1 MMRVVVTGGG
11 GYVGYH
17 VGWVLS
23 KGGHHV
29 TLLDLTPPDPEWQVT
44 APLALHD
51 ALTKGFWGKEVVSAG
66 PLEYVKGSVTCPGDL
81 DTAFKGATGVIH
93 TASCGVSGRQQLSPH
108 DALVEEINVGGT
120 REVIAAAL
128 RAQVRALVYTST
140 YNVVFGGE
148 EIQGGDETMP
158 TYPLHA
164 HTDHYSRTK
173 TVAEMLVLMAD
184 GKSSPRHHT
193 SITCH
198 ASSLTPAPVSPPAP
212 APVSPVNPA
221 PVSPPAPAPVSSLT
235 PAPVSSLTPAPAPVS
250 SPSSCCCSSSC
261 CVSSCHSSTTLGTC
275 SLRLNGVMGVGER
288 RHTVRVL
295 SVMRSGMM
303 FFTFGRKDMLVDF
316 VSIQNCVQA
325 HVKALLALLYERGY
339 PGDLPPLLR
348 QHPTSTTDHDP
359 NNEGQQQQQHQQ
371 QHDHKNYND
380 QQQQHDPK
388 NYHDHQQYHPR
399 NSDHPKQQQQQQHNT
414 TQSVSVGLNS
424 GPSLVSGEAFF
435 INDAAPVNHFE
446 YFRPWFQGLGYS
458 FPSHAL
464 PLWIILLFAHLQH
477 AVYKLVYRFFPFCPL
492 FTPAETYKSGIRH
505 YFSCSKAQECFGYA
519 PTRPNDQTAVVKY
532 LIDKGYNNKNN
543 TGTPG
548 QLVLV
553 LGFILIALTL
563 GYSLFT
569 FLC

>member
-1 MMRVVVTGGG
+1 MRVVVTGGG

-51 ALTKGFWGKEVVSAG
+51 ALNKGFWGKEEEEVTAG
-66 PLEYVKGSVTCPGDL
+66 PLEYVKGSVTCPEDL

-108 DALVEEINVGGT
+108 DALVEEINVVGT

-128 RAQVRALVYTST
+128 RAQESFSAKTLPAFPCHPSPLPFPCHPPPLPSLPSCRCGLWSTPST

-164 HTDHYSRTK
+164 HTDHYSR
-173 TVAEMLVLMAD
+173 
-184 GKSSPRHHT
+184 
-193 SITCH
+193 
-198 ASSLTPAPVSPPAP
+198 
-212 APVSPVNPA
+212 
-221 PVSPPAPAPVSSLT
+221 
-235 PAPVSSLTPAPAPVS
+235 
-250 SPSSCCCSSSC
+250 
-261 CVSSCHSSTTLGTC
+261 
-275 SLRLNGVMGVGER
+275 
-288 RHTVRVL
+288 
-295 SVMRSGMM
+295 SGMM
-303 FFTFGRKDMLVDF
+303 FFTFGRRDMLVDF
-316 VSIQNCVQA
+316 VSIQA

-339 PGDLPPLLR
+339 PGDLLPLLR
-348 QHPTSTTDHDP
+348 QHPTCTTDHDP
-359 NNEGQQQQQHQQ
+359 NNEGQQQHQQH
-371 QHDHKNYND
+371 HPKHYND
-380 QQQQHDPK
+380 HQQQHDPK
-388 NYHDHQQYHPR
+388 TDHDHQQQHHPR
-399 NSDHPKQQQQQQHNT
+399 NSDHLKQQQQQQHNT
-414 TQSVSVGLNS
+414 PQSVSVGLNS
-424 GPSLVSGEAFF
+424 GPFLVSGEAFF

-492 FTPAETYKSGIRH
+492 FTPAETYKSGVRH
-505 YFSCSKAQECFGYA
+505 YFSCRKAQECFGYA
-519 PTRPNDQTAVVKY
+519 PTRPNDHTEIVKY
-532 LIDKGYNNKNN
+532 LIDKGYNNNMNN
-543 TGTPG
+543 TGIPG